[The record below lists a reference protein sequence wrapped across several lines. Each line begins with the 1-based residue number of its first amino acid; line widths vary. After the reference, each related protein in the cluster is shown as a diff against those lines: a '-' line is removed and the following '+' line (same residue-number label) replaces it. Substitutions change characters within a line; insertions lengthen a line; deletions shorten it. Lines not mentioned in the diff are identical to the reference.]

1 MKTLNKVELIG
12 YVSNPEVMA
21 MKNGSKM
28 FRCSL
33 ATHENFKTRSGEWQS
48 ETTWHNI
55 VIWNEFAKKAGEE
68 LKKGSRIHLNGKI
81 VVDQFTDKEGKKR
94 TAVKIQAQDYELAT
108 EDEDE
113 KISK

>member
-1 MKTLNKVELIG
+1 MKTLNKVELVG
-12 YVSNPEVMA
+12 YVSNPEVME
-21 MKNGSKM
+21 MKSGSKL

-33 ATHENFKTRSGEWQS
+33 ATHESHQLRTGEWQS

-55 VIWNEFAKKAGEE
+55 VMWNEYAKKAAEE

-94 TAVKIQAQDYELAT
+94 TFVKIQAMDYEVVK
-108 EDEDE
+108 DEEIAD
-113 KISK
+113 

>member
-12 YVSNPEVMA
+12 YVSNPEVLDL
-21 MKNGSKM
+21 KNGGKM

-33 ATHENFKTRSGEWQS
+33 ATHENFKTRTGDWQS

-55 VIWNEFAKKAGEE
+55 VIWNDFAKKAATE
-68 LKKGSRIHLNGKI
+68 LTKGCRIHLNGKI

-94 TAVKIQAQDYELAT
+94 TAVKIQAQDYQIVVE
-108 EDEDE
+108 EEVE
-113 KISK
+113 KAS

>member
-12 YVSNPEVMA
+12 FVSNPEVME
-21 MKNGSKM
+21 MKNGNKL

-55 VIWNEFAKKAGEE
+55 VMWNDEAKKAAEE

-94 TAVKIQAQDYELAT
+94 SVVKIQVIDYAIAI
-108 EDEDE
+108 DEVQAA
-113 KISK
+113 S